1 MKRYFLIL
9 PIILFT
15 ALSCQKEQK
24 TQVLVLPTIHGA
36 HEFNENY
43 TYADLLEIIEAYEPD
58 RIGVEI
64 RPEDFQLST
73 DSLDLFYPLE
83 MIMVRDSFA
92 GKVSGIDYY
101 NEETKNITV
110 SRNMFADTVSE
121 MYRIKR
127 LTQDMRLDS
136 VFVSAY
142 ENTRL
147 PKIQEEQRK
156 MAMEYSA
163 EDFLKGRYDSITGLQ
178 YQIEDSLFGKSDYA
192 AYPIFNNRR
201 DLKITQNALQIV
213 EENPGKK
220 ILFLVGANHRNR
232 LMDSL
237 KKRDV
242 ELLQDLSFRKD

>member
-1 MKRYFLIL
+1 MKQYFLIL
-9 PIILFT
+9 ILILFT

-24 TQVLVLPTIHGA
+24 TQVLVLPSIHGA
-36 HEFNENY
+36 HELNENY
-43 TYADLLEIIEAYEPD
+43 TYADLLEIVKRFNPD
-58 RIGVEI
+58 KIGVEI

-101 NEETKNITV
+101 NEETKNTTV
-110 SRNMFADTVSE
+110 SRQMFSDTVSE

-136 VFVSAY
+136 AFVAAY

-147 PKIQEEQRK
+147 PEIQEEQRK
-156 MAMEYSA
+156 MALQYSA
-163 EDFLKGRYDSITGLQ
+163 KEFLKGRYDSITQLQ
-178 YQIEDSLFGKSDYA
+178 YQIEDSLFANSDYA

-201 DLKITQNALQIV
+201 DLRITENALKIV

-220 ILFLVGANHRNR
+220 VLILVGANHRNR

>member
-1 MKRYFLIL
+1 MKQYFLIL
-9 PIILFT
+9 ILILFT

-24 TQVLVLPTIHGA
+24 TQVLVLPSIHGA
-36 HEFNENY
+36 HELNENY
-43 TYADLLEIIEAYEPD
+43 TYADLLEIVKAFNPD

-73 DSLDLFYPLE
+73 ESLDLFYPLE

-101 NEETKNITV
+101 NEETKNTTV
-110 SRNMFADTVSE
+110 SRQMFSDTVSE

-136 VFVSAY
+136 AFVAAY

-147 PKIQEEQRK
+147 PEIQEEQRK
-156 MAMEYSA
+156 MALQYSA
-163 EDFLKGRYDSITGLQ
+163 KEFLKGRYDSITQLQ
-178 YQIEDSLFGKSDYA
+178 YQIEDSLFANSDYA

-201 DLKITQNALQIV
+201 DLRITENALKIV

-220 ILFLVGANHRNR
+220 VLILVGANHRNR